1 MRLKIALLTTA
12 LAFGLG
18 MPAALAEDAPEASS
32 DMTVAGAPA
41 DEAPAAAQDDEDQG
55 APDEGGA
62 AARTL
67 AIAAPPNCHRLQ
79 ASRVASRT
87 SLVY

>member
-62 AARTL
+62 AAPDSGDSGASEL
-67 AIAAPPNCHRLQ
+67 PPP
-79 ASRVASRT
+79 ASE
-87 SLVY
+87 